1 MTFLKIYL
9 GKCWQKYFFSYFSQ
23 LWLASPFFN
32 KRNFCQ
38 TKKFIY
44 TYFDAMAEMAFWNIF
59 LYCKIIIAFLE
70 PFSAASFQCILQ
82 THWTRRNTSI
92 PKILEN
98 VNTWLSWWRHH
109 MMAKWHLSIFLS
121 RLIPYCQYSI
131 CKKFHV
137 KRTKTTQRFSKK
149 PSPGTAKPSFN
160 IYLRYQEGYLRYSV
174 GLPLLNP
181 MRRCSFYAGVTALV
195 TYQCS
200 WTEVGR
206 VIKHRIALFS
216 SCYPDKCKTSR
227 R

>member
-32 KRNFCQ
+32 KTNFCQ

-109 MMAKWHLSIFLS
+109 RMAKWHLSIFLS

-131 CKKFHV
+131 CTKLHV
-137 KRTKTTQRFSKK
+137 KWTNIFWDEACFFTAGLLTPTPRPTNLPIHQTWDFQKKT
-149 PSPGTAKPSFN
+149 SPGWVNFQTT
-160 IYLRYQEGYLRYSV
+160 
-174 GLPLLNP
+174 GL
-181 MRRCSFYAGVTALV
+181 F
-195 TYQCS
+195 
-200 WTEVGR
+200 
-206 VIKHRIALFS
+206 
-216 SCYPDKCKTSR
+216 
-227 R
+227 